1 MSQRLKDKIYN
12 SQRMDKAVAKL
23 MDMVTHLHE
32 RELESVD
39 LRLKQQIVVT
49 YVIAFIVI
57 LLMLTLYVVWRQ
69 KKRQMDSYRLLI
81 EKEEKIADRE
91 KENRQLKEI
100 VEQEAKATEDD
111 QDKKHGDLSGRIAGR
126 STTRSFSSRPTSRS
140 TC

>member
-39 LRLKQQIVVT
+39 IRLKQQIVMT

-81 EKEEKIADRE
+81 EKEEKFA
-91 KENRQLKEI
+91 
-100 VEQEAKATEDD
+100 V
-111 QDKKHGDLSGRIAGR
+111 
-126 STTRSFSSRPTSRS
+126 PTLRLNLGFY
-140 TC
+140 CNKNQ

>member
-100 VEQEAKATEDD
+100 VEKFKAS
-111 QDKKHGDLSGRIAGR
+111 QG
-126 STTRSFSSRPTSRS
+126 
-140 TC
+140 